1 MFESAHCRIMRIELQ
16 LLDFPSKL
24 SEMRAKDREGKV
36 RNLFTEEDD
45 IAASRLEAVR
55 TVKNSFLPYFKDF
68 SALKEKFSF
77 NVPEYGNFALTDEG
91 FVILQEVEAFNSELL
106 ELRRKVNGMLSRKY
120 IMSSWQHTH
129 ICRFNPRVKLGLY
142 LLPKFFIEDKRFTTQ
157 IAKVFKEEIKSER
170 MDVNWLLSSSQEHL
184 LERKTIYM
192 KKAKDEL
199 CANYLESRL
208 VQLF

>member
-1 MFESAHCRIMRIELQ
+1 MFESAHCRIMRIALQ

-142 LLPKFFIEDKRFTTQ
+142 LLPKFFIEDKRFTAQ
-157 IAKVFKEEIKSER
+157 IAKVFKEEIKDTR
-170 MDVNWLLSSSQEHL
+170 MDVKWLLSTPYDHL
-184 LERKTIYM
+184 IKRNTFHM
-192 KKAKDEL
+192 KNVKDEA
-199 CANYLESRL
+199 CADFLACQFL
-208 VQLF
+208 DLF